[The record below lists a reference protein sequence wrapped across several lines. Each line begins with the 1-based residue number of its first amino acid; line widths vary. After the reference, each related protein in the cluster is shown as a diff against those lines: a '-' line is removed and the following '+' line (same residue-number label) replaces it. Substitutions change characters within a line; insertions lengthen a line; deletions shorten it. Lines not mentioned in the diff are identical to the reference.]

1 MYERLVILFVVPIEG
16 GGGGGDDGEVALDMS
31 GGGNESVLRD
41 DTVDVRRFEDL
52 YERK

>member
-1 MYERLVILFVVPIEG
+1 MLVILFVVPIEG
-16 GGGGGDDGEVALDMS
+16 GGGGDDDGVALDMS

-41 DTVDVRRFEDL
+41 DTVDVGRFEDL